1 MLTTPRSRLLS
12 IAVLVAALG
21 ALFVLQGAGW
31 VIVTG
36 GSDAIGSVGVSQTDH
51 RAASAGTDVVSAI
64 AVSGDRAESQPWEIT
79 YKYAISAIAFVWVG
93 LRLLGGWRLDGR
105 TIAFAPRD
113 AGSPDRPIADR
124 SEAPDASVVREIDG

>member
-21 ALFVLQGAGW
+21 GLFVLEGAGW
-31 VIVTG
+31 VIVSG
-36 GSDAIGSVGVSQTDH
+36 GPDAIGSVGVSQTEH
-51 RAASAGTDVVSAI
+51 RAAFAGADAVSAI

-93 LRLLGGWRLDGR
+93 IRLLRGWRFDGR

-113 AGSPDRPIADR
+113 AGSHDRTTADR
-124 SEAPDASVVREIDG
+124 LEAPDASAVREADG